1 MLHPEII
8 KYLYT
13 FATFFEKAKSAKI
26 KIQGCRVIL
35 HVLSFCLDI
44 YGSLLELLVYE
55 MQELFFGLNFVDE
68 CKCYI
73 FYFFCF

>member
-13 FATFFEKAKSAKI
+13 FAAFFEKAKSAKI

-35 HVLSFCLDI
+35 LLNCHSVLTYKLI
-44 YGSLLELLVYE
+44 GTASLRYARIVFWFES
-55 MQELFFGLNFVDE
+55 
-68 CKCYI
+68 C
-73 FYFFCF
+73 

>member
-8 KYLYT
+8 EYLYT

-35 HVLSFCLDI
+35 HVLSFCLDL
-44 YGSLLELLVYE
+44 YGSLLKLLV
-55 MQELFFGLNFVDE
+55 
-68 CKCYI
+68 
-73 FYFFCF
+73 